1 MHVSINNFDKIMLEE
16 EKETVV
22 KKIIVILFIALVIG
36 GYLGYLDQNQRS
48 SPKSNLEKALAKQ
61 QEEGLKNVINEDGK
75 ILITDVP
82 LIQQMPELDRGCEVT
97 SLAMLLQYA
106 GVDVGKM
113 ELAEKIKKVDTP
125 YRKENGSYYYG
136 NPNDGFV
143 GNIYTFDKMGYGVY
157 HGPVA
162 ELAEKYLP
170 GRIQDISGG
179 SFDEVLSNVE
189 TGKPVWIIINA
200 DFRELPESEFR
211 TWNTPSGQVEITWKE
226 HSVVITGFSQE
237 HVYFNDPLNKEQNR
251 KMPLENFKAAWEQMG
266 SQAITY
272 K

>member
-1 MHVSINNFDKIMLEE
+1 M
-16 EKETVV
+16 
-22 KKIIVILFIALVIG
+22 KKFIIILFLAFVIG
-36 GYLGYLDQNQRS
+36 GFFGYQQNS
-48 SPKSNLEKALAKQ
+48 KQ
-61 QEEGLKNVINEDGK
+61 QAESNKVQSMEENMALKSSTTGVTKENGVT
-75 ILITDVP
+75 LIKDVP
-82 LIQQMPELDRGCEVT
+82 LLQQMPELDRGCEVT

-226 HSVVITGFSQE
+226 HSVVITGFSHE